1 MRRVSL
7 STLSPCNL
15 QVLCRTFTFLA
26 VYLQS
31 LQIALLG
38 GKGAVVAGIKE
49 IAEEAGVSTAT
60 VSRALRGFHHVNDAT
75 RAKIMAAAE
84 KLNYPLAP
92 TSKRTPIGRT
102 NSIGI
107 VAPYISRWYF
117 AQVISGAEQALRE
130 AGFDLLLYNFSQMK
144 GRERLFQHQLLKGRV
159 DALIVISL
167 PPTEEEFDSMLNL
180 GIPVSLVGMHHKN
193 CSSVAIDDVAAAR
206 TATQHLVNQGHKK
219 IGLMSGHPDDPFN
232 FSVPQDRRKG
242 FMQALRESGLEW
254 VPSREVH
261 GDFTMN
267 TASRAMDDL
276 LARPNRPTAIF
287 CESDEMAFGAMQ
299 AARRHGLNVPDDISI
314 IGFDGHE
321 MSEYTDLTTIE
332 QPVQLMGEMAAWS
345 IMERLRKPNAE
356 PHSLV
361 LPTTLVVRNSTRR
374 LSPNEA

>member
-1 MRRVSL
+1 
-7 STLSPCNL
+7 
-15 QVLCRTFTFLA
+15 
-26 VYLQS
+26 
-31 LQIALLG
+31 
-38 GKGAVVAGIKE
+38 
-49 IAEEAGVSTAT
+49 
-60 VSRALRGFHHVNDAT
+60 
-75 RAKIMAAAE
+75 MAAAE
-84 KLNYPLAP
+84 KLNYPLEPIA
-92 TSKRTPIGRT
+92 KRTPLGRT

-159 DALIVISL
+159 DGLIVISL

-180 GIPVSLVGMHHKN
+180 GIPVSLVGMHHQN

-206 TATQHLVNQGHKK
+206 TATQHLVNQGHTK

-242 FMQALRESGLEW
+242 FMQALQESGIEW

-299 AARRHGLNVPDDISI
+299 AARRHGLKIPDDISI

>member
-1 MRRVSL
+1 V
-7 STLSPCNL
+7 
-15 QVLCRTFTFLA
+15 
-26 VYLQS
+26 
-31 LQIALLG
+31 
-38 GKGAVVAGIKE
+38 
-49 IAEEAGVSTAT
+49 
-60 VSRALRGFHHVNDAT
+60 
-75 RAKIMAAAE
+75 AAAE
-84 KLNYPLAP
+84 KLNYPISPATIR
-92 TSKRTPIGRT
+92 TSLGRT
-102 NSIGI
+102 NSIGV

-130 AGFDLLLYNFSQMK
+130 AGFDLLLYNFSQLK

-167 PPTEEEFDSMLNL
+167 PPTEEEFDSILNL
-180 GIPVSLVGMHHKN
+180 GIPVSLVGMHHDK

-206 TATQHLVNQGHKK
+206 TATQHLVNQGHKR

-242 FMQALRESGLEW
+242 FIQALQENKIEW
-254 VPSREVH
+254 VPSLEVH
-261 GDFTMN
+261 GDFTMH
-267 TASRAMDDL
+267 TAARAMDDL

-299 AARRHGLNVPDDISI
+299 AARRHGLKVPEDLSI
-314 IGFDGHE
+314 VGFDGHE

-345 IMERLRKPNAE
+345 IMERLRKPSAE

-374 LSPNEA
+374 LLPNEA

>member
-1 MRRVSL
+1 V
-7 STLSPCNL
+7 
-15 QVLCRTFTFLA
+15 A
-26 VYLQS
+26 K
-31 LQIALLG
+31 G
-38 GKGAVVAGIKE
+38 GAVAGIKE

-75 RAKIMAAAE
+75 RAKIVAAAE
-84 KLNYPLAP
+84 KFNYPISPAS
-92 TSKRTPIGRT
+92 TRTLLGRT
-102 NSIGI
+102 NSIGV

-167 PPTEEEFDSMLNL
+167 PPTEEEFDSILNL
-180 GIPVSLVGMHHKN
+180 GIPVSLVGMHHDR

-206 TATQHLVNQGHKK
+206 TATQHLVNQGHKR
-219 IGLMSGHPDDPFN
+219 IGLMSGRPDDPFN
-232 FSVPQDRRKG
+232 FNGASQYRRKG
-242 FMQALRESGLEW
+242 FMQALLENNLEW
-254 VPSREVH
+254 VPAREVH
-261 GDFTMN
+261 GDFTMH

-299 AARRHGLNVPDDISI
+299 AARRHGLRIPEDLSI

-332 QPVQLMGEMAAWS
+332 QPVPLMGEMAAWS
-345 IMERLRKPNAE
+345 IMERLRKPSAE

-374 LSPNEA
+374 LSPNES

>member
-1 MRRVSL
+1 M
-7 STLSPCNL
+7 
-15 QVLCRTFTFLA
+15 
-26 VYLQS
+26 
-31 LQIALLG
+31 
-38 GKGAVVAGIKE
+38 AGIKE
-49 IAEEAGVSTAT
+49 VAEEAGVSSAT
-60 VSRALRGFHHVNDAT
+60 VSRALRGIAHVNDAT
-75 RAKIMAAAE
+75 RAKIFAAAE
-84 KLNYPLAP
+84 KLNYPI
-92 TSKRTPIGRT
+92 TPSQSRSNLGRT

-117 AQVISGAEQALRE
+117 AQVINGAEQALRE

-180 GIPVSLVGMHHKN
+180 GIPVSLVGMHHAS
-193 CSSVAIDDVAAAR
+193 CSSVAIDDVAASR

-219 IGLMSGHPDDPFN
+219 IGLMSGRPDDPFN

-242 FMQALRESGLEW
+242 FMQGLYENGLEW

-299 AARRHGLNVPDDISI
+299 AARRHGLKVPDDISI

-321 MSEYTDLTTIE
+321 MAEYSDLTTIE

-345 IMERLRKPNAE
+345 IMERLRKPAAE
-356 PHSLV
+356 PHSLI

-374 LSPNEA
+374 LSPSEA